1 MFGNGVTAAGD
12 DAAVHGRTGRGVA
25 RPVRHADRRPA
36 EALID
41 TCMRAA
47 LTGGPRAP
55 NIEIGGLTSNSKR
68 LSGVHVIR
76 PHIVLLGMMGAGKTT
91 VGDLLAARI
100 DRPFRDSDRDIER
113 IAGRTGREI
122 AANEGVDELHRLE
135 EEVLLDALESTQ
147 PSIVSAAGWVIESPR
162 CRAAIRNTAV
172 AVWLRLSPEDL
183 RTRMDQGAHRRD
195 LPDGELARLLERRE
209 PLLLEIADIVIDAA
223 GTPTDIV
230 RELVSEITHAAEPL

>member
-1 MFGNGVTAAGD
+1 
-12 DAAVHGRTGRGVA
+12 
-25 RPVRHADRRPA
+25 
-36 EALID
+36 
-41 TCMRAA
+41 MRAA

-68 LSGVHVIR
+68 LSAVHVIR

-91 VGDLLAARI
+91 IGDLLAARI
-100 DRPFRDSDRDIER
+100 DRPYRDSDRDIER
-113 IAGRTGREI
+113 ITGRTGREI
-122 AANEGVDELHRLE
+122 AAKEGVDELHRLE
-135 EEVLLDALESTQ
+135 EEVLLNALESTQ
-147 PSIVSAAGWVIESPR
+147 PCIVSAAGWVIESPR
-162 CRAAIRNTAV
+162 CREAIRNTAL

-223 GTPTDIV
+223 GTPADIV